1 MDYCGLLDGVVSRFD
16 FEIMKE
22 GAYDYV
28 DMEIE

>member
-16 FEIMKE
+16 FEIMGE
-22 GAYDYV
+22 RVYDHV